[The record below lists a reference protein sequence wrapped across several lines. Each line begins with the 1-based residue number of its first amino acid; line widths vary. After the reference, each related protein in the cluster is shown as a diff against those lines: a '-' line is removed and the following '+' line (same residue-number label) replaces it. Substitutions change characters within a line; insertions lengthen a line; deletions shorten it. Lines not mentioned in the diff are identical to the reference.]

1 MMMVKMNKNEFMDL
15 FLDDTYNLFFELA
28 DTPDLDKPIAY
39 HQCKFCDYKTR
50 SVNIN
55 DLDEVDSAIAG
66 HIWNNHREIAV
77 KKAMEYKSRKIAKT
91 DGQKTLDEV
100 KK

>member
-1 MMMVKMNKNEFMDL
+1 MNKKEFMDL
-15 FLDDTYNLFFELA
+15 FLNDDTYILFFELA

-66 HIWNNHREIAV
+66 HLWNKHREIAV

-100 KK
+100 EK